1 MNSAPIH
8 PSLPTVPSPAAVR
21 TGRKLRLC
29 IASFDFIGPVRNGG
43 VGTAFT
49 SLGEALAAAG
59 HEVTLLYL
67 SGQHCETAQPLSHWI
82 AEYRKKGI
90 TFVPMPD
97 QCGPKLDTTTSWPM
111 NKPYQA
117 YQWLLSQPRFDIVH
131 FSEWRAPGYFSLLA
145 KHQGLAF
152 ADTQLCVHTHG
163 PTLWSL
169 LSNGEYVS
177 MASELELDFMERE
190 SVRLADTV
198 VSPSHYLLR
207 WMLEHEWTLPART
220 FVQQYVRPTAARP
233 PAQDRGFAVQPVAE
247 IVFFGRLEIRKG
259 LVLFCDALDRLKADA
274 TLRDTKITFLGKIT
288 QVQNTKGEDYL
299 SNRSRSWPWATTV
312 ISDRDQYG
320 ALDYLS
326 GPGRI
331 AVMPSMVDN
340 LPNTVLECLGARVPF
355 LASTTGGIPEMLAPE
370 DVAET
375 LFSLRPAEFAA
386 KMKAAVVNG
395 LRPLRFAVEPEANRR
410 AWVDWHGS
418 GAYRAPARPQ
428 PAAVLPAEQ
437 PLVSI
442 CLSHFN
448 RPHFLRQ
455 ALASIEAQD
464 YGRIEV
470 VLVDDA
476 SSNPEAIAYI
486 DSLVPTFAARGWQ
499 LIRNPEELFVGAA
512 RNMAARQAKGEFVK
526 FMDDDN
532 IAKPKEIS
540 TFMAVARRTGADI
553 VSCALDIFTDITPPR
568 TNQALKYRF
577 LFLGA
582 AAAASALR
590 NYVGDT
596 NALFR
601 REAFLALGGFHEE
614 RHVGHEDWKLMAD
627 AVLKGYHLE
636 AIPDALVW
644 YRRTGTGENASARNF
659 QQAGHMQNISPY
671 LAAVPPALRNLV
683 LYAQGNALRQN
694 EFMLR
699 ESMKRENQINVLWM
713 SKLEAGIAM
722 AELGQGPA
730 AARLMLEAI
739 KAVETCKVPG
749 IIVEAILE
757 VAPHL
762 APFDPGRA
770 RFLVQMAAKATAAK
784 GRTADHERAVKLLA
798 TIGSPVRANEPMAR
812 AG

>member
-1 MNSAPIH
+1 MNSAPVY
-8 PSLPTVPSPAAVR
+8 LPLQTSSASA
-21 TGRKLRLC
+21 TGRKLRIC

-59 HEVTLLYL
+59 HQVTFLYL
-67 SGQHCETAQPLSHWI
+67 SGSHCETSKPLQHWI

-97 QCGPKLDTTTSWPM
+97 QCGPKLDTTWPM

-117 YQWLLSQPRFDIVH
+117 YQWLLSQPRFDVVH
-131 FSEWRAPGYFSLLA
+131 FSEWRAPGYFSLVA

-152 ADTQLCVHTHG
+152 ADTELCVHTHG

-177 MASELELDFMERE
+177 LFSELELDFMERE

-207 WMLEHEWTLPART
+207 WMLEQEWTLPART

-247 IVFFGRLEIRKG
+247 IVFFGRLEVRKG
-259 LVLFCDALDRLKADA
+259 LVLFCDALDRLKADPA
-274 TLRDTKITFLGKIT
+274 MQDVKITFLGKIT

-299 SNRSRSWPWATTV
+299 ANRARKWPWETTV

-320 ALDYLS
+320 ALDYLQ

-331 AVMPSMVDN
+331 AVIPSMVDN

-355 LASTTGGIPEMLAPE
+355 LASTTGGIPEMLVPE
-370 DVAET
+370 DAAEM
-375 LFSLRPAEFAA
+375 LFPLRPAEFAQ
-386 KMKAAVVNG
+386 KLKAAVQHG
-395 LRPLRFAVEPEANRR
+395 LRPARFAVEPEENRCI
-410 AWVDWHGS
+410 WTDWHGS
-418 GAYRAPARPQ
+418 GAFRAPPPAV
-428 PAAVLPAEQ
+428 PAALPPAEQ

-448 RPHFLRQ
+448 RPHLLRQ

-464 YGRIEV
+464 YPRCEV

-476 SSNPEAIAYI
+476 STAPEAVAYI
-486 DSLVPTFAARGWQ
+486 DSLAPVFAQRGWQ
-499 LIRNPEELFVGAA
+499 LIRNREELFVGAA
-512 RNMAARQAKGEFVK
+512 RNLAARHARGEFVK

-532 IAKPKEIS
+532 VAKPKEIS
-540 TFMAVARRTGADI
+540 TFVAVARRTGAAI
-553 VSCALDIFTDITPPR
+553 VSCALDIFTEVNAPR
-568 TNQALKYRF
+568 ANQMPHSRF

-614 RHVGHEDWKLMAD
+614 RFVGHEDWKLMAD
-627 AVLKGYHLE
+627 AVLKGYQLE

-644 YRRTGTGENASARNF
+644 YRRTGAGENATVRNW
-659 QQAGHMQNISPY
+659 QQAGHMQNIQPY
-671 LAAVPPALRNLV
+671 LNAVPPALRNLM
-683 LYAQGNALRQN
+683 LYAQGSSLRAN

-699 ESMKRENQINVLWM
+699 ESMKRENDLKVLWK
-713 SKLEAGIAM
+713 SKLEAGIAL
-722 AELGQGPA
+722 AALGHGPA
-730 AARLMLEAI
+730 AAKLMLEAI
-739 KAVETCKVPG
+739 KSVETCKVPG
-749 IIVEAILE
+749 IIVDAILE
-757 VAPHL
+757 TAPHL
-762 APFDPGRA
+762 APLDPGRA
-770 RFLVQMAAKATAAK
+770 RFLVNLAAKTTEAK
-784 GRTADHERAVKLLA
+784 GRTEENERALKLLA
-798 TIGSPVRANEPMAR
+798 ALDRAAREPASLAR

>member
-1 MNSAPIH
+1 
-8 PSLPTVPSPAAVR
+8 
-21 TGRKLRLC
+21 
-29 IASFDFIGPVRNGG
+29 
-43 VGTAFT
+43 
-49 SLGEALAAAG
+49 
-59 HEVTLLYL
+59 
-67 SGQHCETAQPLSHWI
+67 
-82 AEYRKKGI
+82 
-90 TFVPMPD
+90 VPMPE
-97 QCGPKLDTTTSWPM
+97 QCGPKLDTTWPM
-111 NKPYQA
+111 SKPYEA
-117 YQWLLSQPRFDIVH
+117 YQWLLGQPRFDVIH
-131 FSEWRAPGYFSLLA
+131 FSEWRAPGYFTMVA

-177 MASELELDFMERE
+177 LFSELELDFMERE

-207 WMLEHEWTLPART
+207 WMQEQEWTLPART

-233 PAQDRGFAVQPVAE
+233 PAQDRGPGAQPVNE
-247 IVFFGRLEIRKG
+247 IVFFGRLEVRKG
-259 LVLFCDALDRLKADA
+259 LILFCDALDRLKADPA
-274 TLRDTKITFLGKIT
+274 LQNLKITFLGKIT
-288 QVQNTKGEDYL
+288 QVLNTRGEDYL
-299 SNRSRSWPWATTV
+299 RDRSKNWPWESAV

-320 ALDYLS
+320 ALDYLA

-331 AVMPSMVDN
+331 AVIPSMVDN

-370 DVAET
+370 DAAEM
-375 LFSLRPAEFAA
+375 LFPLRPAEFA
-386 KMKAAVVNG
+386 KLMKTAVQNG
-395 LRPLRFAVEPEANRR
+395 LRPARFAVEPEENRR
-410 AWVDWHGS
+410 VWIDWHNS
-418 GAYRAPARPQ
+418 GAFRAPARAE
-428 PAAVLPAEQ
+428 PATLPAVER

-448 RPHFLRQ
+448 RPHYLRQ

-464 YGRIEV
+464 YPRCEV

-476 SSNPEAIAYI
+476 STDPEALAYI
-486 DSLVPTFAARGWQ
+486 DSLAPTFAERGWQ
-499 LIRNPEELFVGAA
+499 LIRNREELFVGAA
-512 RNMAARQAKGEFVK
+512 RNVAARHARGEFLK

-532 IAKPKEIS
+532 VAKPKEIS
-540 TFMAVARRTGADI
+540 TFMGVARRTGADI
-553 VSCALDIFTDITPPR
+553 VSCALDIFTETTSPR
-568 TNQALKYRF
+568 ANQVPKFRF

-582 AAAASALR
+582 AASASALR

-601 REAFLALGGFHEE
+601 REVFLALGGFHEE

-644 YRRTGTGENASARNF
+644 YRRTGTGENASVRNS
-659 QQAGHMQNISPY
+659 QQAGHMQNIRPY

-683 LYAQGNALRQN
+683 LYAQGSSLRQN

-699 ESMKRENQINVLWM
+699 ESMRRENQLNVQWQ
-713 SKLEAGIAM
+713 SKLEAGKAL
-722 AELGQGPA
+722 AVLGQGPA
-730 AARLMLEAI
+730 AARLMLEAV
-739 KAVETCKVPG
+739 KSLEGCKVPG
-749 IIVEAILE
+749 IIVEAILT
-757 VAPHL
+757 VVPHL
-762 APFDPGRA
+762 APLDPGRA
-770 RFLVQMAAKATAAK
+770 RFLAGMAVETTKAKC
-784 GRTADHERAVKLLA
+784 RTAEHERALKVLA
-798 TIGSPVRANEPMAR
+798 AIGSPVRENVPLAK